1 MRERVEVFFFF
12 FFFESSFAENEGRWP
27 LSLLS
32 PSLFAR
38 LSLSLSLARAR
49 KRPSSLCSRECF
61 ERPLP
66 PKERGGERALPLS
79 LSSPRSRTMA
89 AKNSTMF
96 FFPPSRD
103 KAKTPP
109 PPPQARECPLGKT
122 RRLDQGRAW
131 RFSLGAPRRR
141 YRPRGARG
149 REGGRE
155 RACQG
160 LQQFQRGRVQDGTR
174 GRANAAAR
182 KKRER
187 KSKRRKSA
195 PHFARVFP
203 RLLSI
208 FRFQGD

>member
-1 MRERVEVFFFF
+1 MDVRDDTAAGDRRLDQRVELLVTADGELQVARGDALDLEVLGGVAGELEDLGGEVLCWRSAGGWWLVVVVVFVLRWICERAGRGFFFF

-109 PPPQARECPLGKT
+109 PSPP
-122 RRLDQGRAW
+122 
-131 RFSLGAPRRR
+131 S
-141 YRPRGARG
+141 
-149 REGGRE
+149 
-155 RACQG
+155 
-160 LQQFQRGRVQDGTR
+160 
-174 GRANAAAR
+174 
-182 KKRER
+182 
-187 KSKRRKSA
+187 
-195 PHFARVFP
+195 ARVP
-203 RLLSI
+203 SRENAPP
-208 FRFQGD
+208 